1 MKSTNITDRRPVQG
15 SSGEVISRN
24 RTMNIP
30 KQIDATTE
38 PTSLP
43 AIGLNGK
50 YLKYHILGWLVQN
63 APQLGKGM
71 LKGDANLESET
82 ELTYLRSRQLVQ
94 CALIITYAQMVV
106 VDIDQ

>member
-1 MKSTNITDRRPVQG
+1 MESPNNTDRRPVQG

-38 PTSLP
+38 PTSIP

-50 YLKYHILGWLVQN
+50 YPKYHILG
-63 APQLGKGM
+63 
-71 LKGDANLESET
+71 
-82 ELTYLRSRQLVQ
+82 
-94 CALIITYAQMVV
+94 
-106 VDIDQ
+106 

>member
-38 PTSLP
+38 PTSIP

-50 YLKYHILGWLVQN
+50 YPKYHILGWLVQN
-63 APQLGKGM
+63 APQLAEVM
-71 LKGDANLESET
+71 LAGDSNSKCDVEPIFLKSKQIVCYAF
-82 ELTYLRSRQLVQ
+82 
-94 CALIITYAQMVV
+94 IITYTRMVLT
-106 VDIDQ
+106 